1 MLQLPNFF
9 QKRQLTSMDTSQ
21 LPGRGI
27 KPLLSLRKHYRVSLF
42 ISLLVVLIGLPVAWI
57 KGQSVYTVESVFQV
71 SPNYMKTLS
80 SDKEVEFQS
89 NSQYREFVNHL
100 SNTVRRYDVI
110 QRALKKLQEAKIEV
124 KPPALTERKYIEK
137 LQKLV
142 TVRAIPDTYMVR
154 IGLEGQEKETLD
166 DIVNAITNSFLET
179 TKSEQ
184 IFGSVERLEV
194 LQGNGVR
201 LQQEITQLE
210 AQRVGL
216 SELLGLTTFGENVV
230 NPYDMMLAN
239 AREQYAS
246 ASRDRAHAD
255 ATLQAFLAQR
265 ETPTSVG
272 RSIMEMRLQDNG
284 LQALRAEVVK
294 RSEEL
299 GRVTSGLED
308 KHPAKKPALEEYA
321 AINKRLLKK
330 ETEFEMAAYDNVKS
344 RLLATQA
351 QTQKVEREVGESLK
365 KIESQ
370 AADYARNFQKAMR
383 ITSDIRKRE
392 QEHKEVR
399 DRLNYLQNESSA
411 IGFVRLVTIALPAE
425 TPQGVGKTKLLLMVF
440 LVAGGLALVAP
451 IALDLSD
458 KRIHTVND
466 AEKLMGIPAA
476 GWQVMVTDLP
486 SGMFAKEQTRRF
498 ASTLIRNRARSE
510 KNVFSFASIKTA
522 GGVDMVILDTAV
534 ALKQLGFRVLVIDA
548 NSFTPSTLF
557 KADQPGLSNLLAE
570 QAGPEAVQHTLLH
583 QDESLQAV
591 GFGNQRSSGLQR
603 LDLLSQAVAHWAQK
617 HDFVLVALPP
627 VLLNANAEL
636 LIDALDQMFMVL
648 EAQSVSR
655 GEVVRAKRLLE
666 KIDPEAVGLFVNSI
680 PMFEGG
686 GYMQELLL
694 ETLTKEDF
702 KHFMSLSNLRL
713 QVELLRARWVQK
725 RMKKT
730 PRA

>member
-1 MLQLPNFF
+1 
-9 QKRQLTSMDTSQ
+9 MDTSQ

-42 ISLLVVLIGLPVAWI
+42 IFVLVVLIGLPVAWI
-57 KGQSVYTVESVFQV
+57 KGQSLYSTESVFQV

-100 SNTVRRYDVI
+100 SSTVRRYDVI
-110 QRALKKLQEAKIEV
+110 QRALKKLREANVNAQPKGM
-124 KPPALTERKYIEK
+124 TERKYIET

-154 IGLEGQEKETLD
+154 IGFEGQEKEALD
-166 DIVNAITNSFLET
+166 DIVNAITHSFLET
-179 TKSEQ
+179 TKNEQ

-194 LQGNGVR
+194 LQGNAAQ

-230 NPYDMMLAN
+230 NPYDTMLAQ
-239 AREQYAS
+239 AREQCAS
-246 ASRDRAHAD
+246 AARDRAQAD

-272 RSIMEMRLQDNG
+272 RSIMEMRLQDTG
-284 LQALRAEVVK
+284 LQALRSEVVK

-299 GRVTSGLED
+299 GRVATGLED
-308 KHPAKKPALEEYA
+308 KHPAKKPALDEYL
-321 AINKRLLKK
+321 AINKRLQTK
-330 ETEFEMAAYDNVKS
+330 EAEFETVAYGNLKS
-344 RLLATQA
+344 RLLASQQ
-351 QTQKVEREVGESLK
+351 QTQKVEAEIRDGLK
-365 KIESQ
+365 RIEGQ
-370 AADYARNFQKAMR
+370 AADYARNFQQAMR
-383 ITSDIRKRE
+383 ITGDIRKRE

-399 DRLNYLQNESSA
+399 DRLNYLQNESAA
-411 IGFVRLVTIALPAE
+411 IGFVRLVSIALPAE
-425 TPQGVGKTKLLLMVF
+425 TPQGVGKTKLLLLVF
-440 LVAGGLALVAP
+440 VLAGALALVAP

-458 KRIHTVND
+458 NRIHTVND

-476 GWQVMVTDLP
+476 GWQVMNTDLP

-498 ASTLIRNRARSE
+498 ASTLIRNRARTA

-522 GGVDMVILDTAV
+522 GGVDRVVLDTAV
-534 ALKQLGFRVLVIDA
+534 ALKQLGFRVLVVDA

-557 KADQPGLSNLLAE
+557 KPDQPGLSNFLAG
-570 QAGPEAVQHTLLH
+570 QASLDEVQHTLVH
-583 QDESLQAV
+583 QDESVQAV
-591 GFGNQRSSGLQR
+591 GFGNQLPTGLQR
-603 LDLLSQAVAHWAQK
+603 LDLLAQAVGHWTQQQ
-617 HDFVLVALPP
+617 DYVLVALPP
-627 VLLNANAEL
+627 VLLSADAEL
-636 LIDALDQMFMVL
+636 LIQALGQVFMVL

-666 KIDPEAVGLFVNSI
+666 KLDPEAVGLFVNSI
-680 PMFEGG
+680 PMFQGG

-694 ETLTKEDF
+694 ETLTKHDF

-713 QVELLRARWVQK
+713 QVALWRARWVQN
-725 RMKKT
+725 RMKKQA
-730 PRA
+730 RA

>member
-1 MLQLPNFF
+1 
-9 QKRQLTSMDTSQ
+9 MDTSQ

-27 KPLLSLRKHYRVSLF
+27 KPFLSLRKHYRVSIF
-42 ISLLVVLIGLPVAWI
+42 IALVVVLMGIPVAWI
-57 KGQSVYTVESVFQV
+57 KGQSVYSTESVFQV
-71 SPNYMKTLS
+71 SPNYMKTLA

-110 QRALKKLQEAKIEV
+110 ERALKKLRDAKIDVQPKEM
-124 KPPALTERKYIEK
+124 TERKYIEQ

-154 IGLEGQEKETLD
+154 IGLDGQEKEMLD
-166 DIVNAITNSFLET
+166 VIVNAITVSFLDT

-194 LQGNGVR
+194 LQGNAVR
-201 LQQEITQLE
+201 LQQEITELE
-210 AQRVGL
+210 TQRVGL
-216 SELLGLTTFGENVV
+216 SEPLGLTTFGENVG
-230 NPYDMMLAN
+230 NPYDTMLAQ
-239 AREQYAS
+239 AREQHTA
-246 ASRDRAHAD
+246 AARDRAQAD

-284 LQALRAEVVK
+284 LQALRTEVVK

-299 GRVTSGLED
+299 GRVATGLED
-308 KHPAKKPALEEYA
+308 KHPAKKPALEEYE
-321 AINKRLLKK
+321 AINKRLLSK
-330 ETEFEMAAYDNVKS
+330 EGEFEEAAFGNVKR
-344 RLLATQA
+344 RLLASQF
-351 QTQKVEREVGESLK
+351 QTQKVEVEVRNKLK
-365 KIESQ
+365 EIEGQ

-383 ITSDIRKRE
+383 ITGDIRKRE

-399 DRLNYLQNESSA
+399 DRLNYLQNESAA
-411 IGFVRLVTIALPAE
+411 IGFVRLVSAALPAE
-425 TPQGVGKTKLLLMVF
+425 TPQGVGKTKLLLLV
-440 LVAGGLALVAP
+440 LVVAGVLALVAP
-451 IALDLSD
+451 IALDLAD

-476 GWQVMVTDLP
+476 GWQVMRTDLP
-486 SGMFAKEQTRRF
+486 SEMFAKEQTRRF
-498 ASTLIRNRARSE
+498 ASTLIRSRTRTSQNL
-510 KNVFSFASIKTA
+510 FSFASIKTA
-522 GGVDMVILDTAV
+522 GGVDAVILDTAV
-534 ALKQLGFRVLVIDA
+534 ALKQLGFRVLVVDA

-557 KADQPGLSNLLAE
+557 NAEQPGLSNFLSG
-570 QAGPEAVQHTLLH
+570 QANLNDVQYKLVHR
-583 QDESLQAV
+583 DESLLAV
-591 GFGNQRSSGLQR
+591 GFGNALSTGLQR
-603 LDLLSQAVAHWAQK
+603 LDLLKQAVAGWTQQ
-617 HDFVLVALPP
+617 HDFVLIALPP
-627 VLLNANAEL
+627 VLLSADAEL
-636 LIDALDQMFMVL
+636 LIDALGQVFMVL

-694 ETLTKEDF
+694 ETLTKNDY

-713 QVELLRARWVQK
+713 QLALLRAHWVQN
-725 RMKKT
+725 RMGK